1 MKFETRIQ
9 KRIKD
14 YRRAKELTLRQ
25 IADKAGC
32 TPSFISQVE
41 RGLTVPSLSMVGR
54 LAAALNIPV
63 MELFGESAEGKVSDW
78 PLRKAD
84 RKTIH
89 YPDGKV
95 TSQILTTRVTVRKM
109 EPLISVI
116 EPGGASDGAEGM
128 THPGETEEFVLVLK
142 GTLDFTIG
150 GRDIRLRQGDS
161 LSFSGGL
168 AHRWANNG
176 KRTAEVLFVF
186 TPPIW

>member
-9 KRIKD
+9 QRIKD
-14 YRRAKELTLRQ
+14 YRRARELTLRQ
-25 IADKAGC
+25 IADKVGC

-54 LAAALNIPV
+54 LASALNIPV
-63 MELFGESAEGKVSDW
+63 MELFGETADGADSDW

-84 RKTIH
+84 RKTIQ

-95 TSQILTTRVTVRKM
+95 TSQILATRVTIRKM

-116 EPGGASDGAEGM
+116 KPGGTSDGAEGM

-142 GTLDFTIG
+142 GTLDFTVG
-150 GRDIRLRQGDS
+150 GREIRLRQGDS
-161 LSFSGGL
+161 LSFSG
-168 AHRWANNG
+168 AMTHRWVNNG
-176 KRTAEVLFVF
+176 KKTAEVLFVF

>member
-9 KRIKD
+9 KRMKD
-14 YRRAKELTLRQ
+14 YRKARELTLRQ
-25 IADKAGC
+25 IAGKVGC
-32 TPSFISQVE
+32 TASFISQVE

-54 LAAALNIPV
+54 LAAALDIPV
-63 MELFGESAEGKVSDW
+63 VELFAESADGIDNDC

-95 TSQILTTRVTVRKM
+95 TSQMLATRVTVRMM
-109 EPLISVI
+109 EPLISLI
-116 EPGGASDGAEGM
+116 EPGGTSDVAEGM

-142 GTLDFTIG
+142 GALDFTVG
-150 GRDIRLRQGDS
+150 GREIRLRQGDS
-161 LSFSGGL
+161 LGFSG
-168 AHRWANNG
+168 ARTHRWVNNG